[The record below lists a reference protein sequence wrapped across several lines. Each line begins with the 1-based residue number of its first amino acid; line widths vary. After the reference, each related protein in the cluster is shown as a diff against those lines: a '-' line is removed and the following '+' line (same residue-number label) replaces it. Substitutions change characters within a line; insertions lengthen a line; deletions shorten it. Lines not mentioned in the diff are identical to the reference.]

1 MRNLLALML
10 LSSALVAPGCSS
22 DSSDKPLVP
31 HKPETPAAQK
41 ISRCE
46 ALEKSYQCLSR
57 SINHFTDYA
66 FDITDTLQM
75 LQSDD
80 RMSAKDVSGEV
91 TLNFHSPIGIP
102 RQSFA
107 DILTEVSFT
116 TERDSKFFFEY
127 TSFTN
132 IGNYN
137 YTDKYYYSVKYPNKS
152 FSLSVINNY
161 AYVAC
166 DNGESY
172 QIEDLKNA
180 GSECGSQTN
189 LPYINVSTIN
199 FGPDKCGMNFQFL
212 SPGSELL
219 DFRGQSFLIISRPL
233 SQSCQ

>member
-1 MRNLLALML
+1 MRKLLTLML
-10 LSSALVAPGCSS
+10 LSSALTTIGCSS
-22 DSSDKPLVP
+22 DSSDKPLAP
-31 HKPETPAAQK
+31 KKPETPSAQK

-80 RMSAKDVSGEV
+80 RMSAKDESGEV
-91 TLNFHSPIGIP
+91 TLNFHSPITIP
-102 RQSFA
+102 KKNFQ

-116 TERDSKFFFEY
+116 TERDSKLFFEY

-137 YTDKYYYSVKYPNKS
+137 YTDKYYYSVKYPDKS

-161 AYVAC
+161 AYIAC

-180 GSECGSQTN
+180 SSECESQTS

-199 FGPDKCGMNFQFL
+199 LGPDKCGMNFQFL

-219 DFRGQSFLIISRPL
+219 DFRSQSFLLIGRPL
-233 SQSCQ
+233 SQSCK